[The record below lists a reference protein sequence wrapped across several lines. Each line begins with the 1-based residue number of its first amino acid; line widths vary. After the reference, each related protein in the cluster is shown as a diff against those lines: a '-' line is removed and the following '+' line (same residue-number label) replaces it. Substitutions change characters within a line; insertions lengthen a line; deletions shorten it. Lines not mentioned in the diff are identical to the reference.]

1 MAKPV
6 FETYRDGAGK
16 WKWKLKAPDG
26 EIIASSSQGYEKR
39 ADCLRR
45 IEALVFLLPLATT
58 SFTEEVQKRDV
69 LGYSKQVF
77 FSHSSKDEELVSL
90 IKLAFQLTPVK
101 PYFAR
106 SEKAARNPADKIIN
120 EIDNSNVLF
129 ALITSNVFDN
139 QETLFWVLF
148 EAGVAKGKDKPV
160 YAWIEEGCDVPQC
173 FNYITDY
180 ERFKSSDYKECH
192 KTVSEML
199 GIALKL

>member
-1 MAKPV
+1 MARPV
-6 FETYRDGAGK
+6 FETYKDDAGK
-16 WKWKLKAPDG
+16 WKWILKTPNG
-26 EIIASSSQGYEKR
+26 ETIASSSQGYEKQV
-39 ADCLRR
+39 DCLRR
-45 IEALVFLLPLATT
+45 IKALGFLVPLAIT

-77 FSHSSKDEELVSL
+77 FSHSSKDEELISL

-106 SEKAARNPADKIIN
+106 SEKAGRNPADKIVN
-120 EIDNSNVLF
+120 EIDNSGALF

-180 ERFKSSDYKECH
+180 DRFKPDDYKECH
-192 KTVSEML
+192 KTVSQML
-199 GIALKL
+199 SIALKL